1 MRWRSGRQSNNV
13 EDYRGSNRSGGG
25 RGGFRIGLIGT
36 AAIVLIGWYMGANPL
51 QLIGL
56 VGGANTLLGGIGGSE
71 TTSTTPQGGALSDD
85 GGKFVSVVLGT
96 TEDVWNPLFQQMGK
110 RYQEPKLALF
120 EGEIDSACGF
130 STAASGPFYCPG
142 DNKVYIDLSF
152 FRELKALGTSGEF
165 AQAYVLGHEVGHHFQ
180 NLLGITDEVSRL
192 QARMSQRDGNA
203 LSVALEL
210 QADCYAGVW
219 AHHANQTSVQLD
231 SNDIEDAVKAA
242 ASIGDDRLQGMSGK
256 RVNPDSF
263 THGSSRQRMEWFQRG
278 VQSGDMRQ
286 CDTFKNS

>member
-13 EDYRGSNRSGGG
+13 EDYRGAGSG
-25 RGGFRIGLIGT
+25 RGRRGGLRIGLLGT
-36 AAIVLIGWYMGANPL
+36 VAIVLIGWYMGANPL
-51 QLIGL
+51 QLLGL
-56 VGGANTLLGGIGGSE
+56 VGGANTILGGIGSTE
-71 TTSTTPQGGALSDD
+71 TTQASPQGGALNDD
-85 GGKFVSVVLGT
+85 GGKFVSVVLGA

-110 RYQEPKLALF
+110 RYLEPKLALF

-142 DNKVYIDLSF
+142 DNKIYIDLSF
-152 FRELKALGTSGEF
+152 FRELKALGASGEF
-165 AQAYVLGHEVGHHFQ
+165 AQAYVLGHEVGHHVQ
-180 NLLGITDEVSRL
+180 NLLGITTEVSRL
-192 QARMSQRDGNA
+192 QARMSPRDSNA

-219 AHHANQTSVQLD
+219 AHYANQTTIQLD
-231 SNDIEDAVKAA
+231 SNDIEDAVNAA

-263 THGSSRQRMEWFQRG
+263 THGSARQRMEWFRLG
-278 VQSGDMRQ
+278 VQSGDMSQ
-286 CDTFKNS
+286 CNTFKNS

>member
-96 TEDVWNPLFQQMGK
+96 TEDVWNHCFNKWASVTKSRSWRYLRGK
-110 RYQEPKLALF
+110 LIQL
-120 EGEIDSACGF
+120 
-130 STAASGPFYCPG
+130 AASRRQPPG
-142 DNKVYIDLSF
+142 
-152 FRELKALGTSGEF
+152 
-165 AQAYVLGHEVGHHFQ
+165 HF
-180 NLLGITDEVSRL
+180 TAPATTR
-192 QARMSQRDGNA
+192 
-203 LSVALEL
+203 
-210 QADCYAGVW
+210 
-219 AHHANQTSVQLD
+219 
-231 SNDIEDAVKAA
+231 
-242 ASIGDDRLQGMSGK
+242 
-256 RVNPDSF
+256 F
-263 THGSSRQRMEWFQRG
+263 TLI
-278 VQSGDMRQ
+278 
-286 CDTFKNS
+286 

>member
-1 MRWRSGRQSNNV
+1 M
-13 EDYRGSNRSGGG
+13 
-25 RGGFRIGLIGT
+25 
-36 AAIVLIGWYMGANPL
+36 
-51 QLIGL
+51 
-56 VGGANTLLGGIGGSE
+56 
-71 TTSTTPQGGALSDD
+71 
-85 GGKFVSVVLGT
+85 
-96 TEDVWNPLFQQMGK
+96 
-110 RYQEPKLALF
+110 
-120 EGEIDSACGF
+120 
-130 STAASGPFYCPG
+130 
-142 DNKVYIDLSF
+142 
-152 FRELKALGTSGEF
+152 
-165 AQAYVLGHEVGHHFQ
+165 LGHEVGHHVQ